1 MNNIDI
7 TKEMYELAEMYQKV
21 PTDRKEGFWS
31 VAKSMMGDVEFNA
44 FATMLTYFD
53 WLMNTEK
60 AKAIRDALGEKL
72 YKEFLKSA

>member
-7 TKEMYELAEMYQKV
+7 TKEMCELAELYQKV
-21 PTDRKEGFWS
+21 PADRKDEFWS
-31 VAKSMMGDVEFNA
+31 VVKQMMSNVEFNA

-53 WLMNTEK
+53 WLMNPEK
-60 AKAIRDALGEKL
+60 AKAIRDALGEKI